1 MINLGVFD
9 VDPSSTQGA
18 ITIYENLQRYFP
30 SIDDKLYTAIVYG
43 DGLSCERGNDA
54 HRGRTNGLKA
64 SERLEGCEP
73 GIQEFHKVML
83 LLQDYF
89 DEFFKGSSSVDRG
102 TLCQLKN
109 IFNYRQVK
117 SDISDNFNHAWELMC
132 LTTAGYV
139 CLLAME
145 LFEKHERGARPL
157 KIRRM
162 MSDKPICNQL

>member
-9 VDPSSTQGA
+9 DDPSSTRGA

-30 SIDDKLYTAIVYG
+30 SIDDKPYTAIVYG

-73 GIQEFHKVML
+73 GIQEFHKGML
-83 LLQDYF
+83 LLQDYL

-109 IFNYRQVK
+109 I
-117 SDISDNFNHAWELMC
+117 C
-132 LTTAGYV
+132 L
-139 CLLAME
+139 
-145 LFEKHERGARPL
+145 
-157 KIRRM
+157 
-162 MSDKPICNQL
+162 SSCNGIV

>member
-1 MINLGVFD
+1 LINLGVFD

-18 ITIYENLQRYFP
+18 ITIYENLQRYIP
-30 SIDDKLYTAIVYG
+30 SIDGKPYTTIVCG

-102 TLCQLKN
+102 TLCQLK
-109 IFNYRQVK
+109 IFSIIGKLSPIYRI
-117 SDISDNFNHAWELMC
+117 ISTMP
-132 LTTAGYV
+132 GRV
-139 CLLAME
+139 CL
-145 LFEKHERGARPL
+145 
-157 KIRRM
+157 
-162 MSDKPICNQL
+162 SSCNGIV